1 MLYIRSLIFYIVF
14 FSSLIVFS
22 LYILI
27 ISIWSSV
34 STLQKQSSNWIK
46 FVNNSLEKICNIKL
60 EISGIENIPNQP
72 CIIVAN
78 HQGVWESLFIQT
90 LIIPSTSIIK
100 KELLYIPFFGWGLA
114 KMQPITINRRHRLS
128 SLKKV
133 ITEGSK
139 KLKHGISIIIFPEGT
154 RSDPYKGINKFNNS
168 YLKLATD
175 NNCQIIPICHNS
187 GKFWV
192 NKKFTKHPGLIKVAI
207 GEPILP
213 STGGEIANKT
223 YTWMKETYESM

>member
-114 KMQPITINRRHRLS
+114 KMQPITIN
-128 SLKKV
+128 
-133 ITEGSK
+133 
-139 KLKHGISIIIFPEGT
+139 
-154 RSDPYKGINKFNNS
+154 
-168 YLKLATD
+168 
-175 NNCQIIPICHNS
+175 
-187 GKFWV
+187 
-192 NKKFTKHPGLIKVAI
+192 
-207 GEPILP
+207 
-213 STGGEIANKT
+213 
-223 YTWMKETYESM
+223 